1 MKRTEPFEMYQPT
14 SVQEASLLLKD
25 NGPGGRFLA
34 GGTDL
39 VIAMKEKGL
48 VPKYVVD
55 LKRIP
60 GLAGIHE
67 NSDGSITIGA
77 LTTMREIE
85 TSPLIKIKFPFLAQ
99 SAAEVGSIQIR
110 NRATIGGNMAN
121 ATPSADLAPSLIAL
135 NATAKI
141 VRANGE
147 RTTALEEFFCGPG
160 QTVMTADEILTAITV
175 PKAPSRLVGEYIKFS
190 PREIMD
196 LAYVGVAVAYTLGEQ
211 RLCAGVRIV
220 LGAVAPTPIRA
231 RRAEAAIEGEVL
243 TEALAEKAGEIA
255 AEESKPI
262 SDVRSSADYRRAM
275 VGTMTKRALLNAAVG
290 PSKSWVTARAQVLAA
305 MEYWSKGVSGSAC
318 RPMTPVLYCFVS
330 SDRRF

>member
-14 SVQEASLLLKD
+14 SVQEASRLLKE

-60 GLAGIHE
+60 GLTGIRE
-67 NSDGSITIGA
+67 NSEGSLTIGA

-85 TSPLIKIKFPFLAQ
+85 TSPLIKRKFPFLAQ

-110 NRATIGGNMAN
+110 NRATVGGNMAN
-121 ATPSADLAPSLIAL
+121 ATPSADVAPSLIAL
-135 NATAKI
+135 NAS
-141 VRANGE
+141 VRIIGANGE
-147 RTTALEEFFCGPG
+147 RTAALEEFFRGPG
-160 QTVMTADEILTAITV
+160 QTIMTVDEILTEITI
-175 PKAPSRLVGEYIKFS
+175 PKTSSRLVGEYIKFS
-190 PREIMD
+190 PREMMD
-196 LAYVGVAVAYTLGEQ
+196 LAYVGVAVAYTLDEQ
-211 RLCAGVRIV
+211 QRCKGVRVV

-231 RRAEAAIEGEVL
+231 RRAEAAVEGRVL
-243 TEALAEKAGEIA
+243 TETLAEKAGEIA

-262 SDVRSSADYRRAM
+262 SDVRASADYRRAM

-290 PSKSWVTARAQVLAA
+290 PADSWV
-305 MEYWSKGVSGSAC
+305 E
-318 RPMTPVLYCFVS
+318 
-330 SDRRF
+330 RRERRY

>member
-1 MKRTEPFEMYQPT
+1 MKRTEPLEMYQPT
-14 SVQEASLLLKD
+14 SLQEASRLLKEK
-25 NGPGGRFLA
+25 GPGGRFLA

-60 GLAGIHE
+60 NLTGIRE
-67 NSDGSITIGA
+67 NTDGSITIGA

-85 TSPLIKIKFPFLAQ
+85 ISPLIRKKYPFLAQ

-110 NRATIGGNMAN
+110 NRATVGGNMAN
-121 ATPSADLAPSLIAL
+121 ATPSADVAPSLIAL
-135 NATAKI
+135 DATAKI
-141 VRANGE
+141 VGANGE
-147 RTTALEEFFCGPG
+147 RTVPLEKFFRGPG
-160 QTVMTADEILTAITV
+160 QNVMAADEILTEITI
-175 PKAPSRLVGEYIKFS
+175 PKTPFRLVGEYMKFS
-190 PREIMD
+190 PREMMD
-196 LAYVGVAVAYTLGEQ
+196 LAYVGVAVAYTLGEKE
-211 RLCAGVRIV
+211 RRCEGVRIV

-231 RRAEAAIEGEVL
+231 RKAEAVMEDQVL

-275 VGTMTKRALLNAAVG
+275 VGAMTKRALLNAAVG
-290 PSKSWVTARAQVLAA
+290 PAKSWV
-305 MEYWSKGVSGSAC
+305 E
-318 RPMTPVLYCFVS
+318 
-330 SDRRF
+330 RRERRY